1 MRSRW
6 LLFALACGF
15 AACAHKPP
23 PPPPPSPPKGDLLRF
38 KAAGGEEPKAKVT
51 LLIDQEVMGAQ
62 GSKGGSRHIV
72 LNFAFADEEKVDA
85 VSPDGTLQLSG
96 RLVDVAGSASQG
108 ATQPQVDDFSL
119 ALDELKIQF
128 RRSPRGE
135 VAAITMSGV
144 RPPLDESTARMVLNA
159 IYSAAR
165 GPILPEGLV
174 EPGASWQ
181 VQTQVPT
188 PGGATAE
195 ATYSYKFAAKE
206 GGVAT
211 ISGEGTLDSKSGGGG
226 TTKHMSG
233 KDLSEYK
240 VEVATGHLL
249 SSTVDV
255 TRTVEEQ
262 IPGQQTMQVG
272 LRSHIRVVW
281 ELVAAGGAAK

>member
-1 MRSRW
+1 MRSSW
-6 LLFALACGF
+6 LLLFLSCGF
-15 AACAHKPP
+15 LACAHKKPP
-23 PPPPPSPPKGDLLRF
+23 PAPPPEPPKGDLLRF
-38 KAAGGEEPKAKVT
+38 KAAAGEEPKAKVT
-51 LLIDQEVMGAQ
+51 LLIDQEVMAAQ
-62 GSKGGSRHIV
+62 GGKGSSRHIV
-72 LNFAFADEEKVDA
+72 LNFGFAEEEKVDA

-96 RLVDVAGSASQG
+96 RMVDVAGTASQG

-135 VAAITMSGV
+135 VAAITMAGV

-195 ATYSYKFAAKE
+195 ATYSYKYAAKE

-211 ISGEGTLDSKSGGGG
+211 ISGEGTLDSKSGGG

-255 TRTVEEQ
+255 TRTVEDQ

-281 ELVAAGGAAK
+281 ELVAARGAAK